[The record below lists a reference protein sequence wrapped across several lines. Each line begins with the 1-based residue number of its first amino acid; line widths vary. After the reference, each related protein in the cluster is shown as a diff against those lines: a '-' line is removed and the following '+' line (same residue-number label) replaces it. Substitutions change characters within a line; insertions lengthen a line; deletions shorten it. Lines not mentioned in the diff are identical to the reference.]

1 MGNKCHGQRL
11 LDFMFLEKP
20 YRHQRAVCVQKQ
32 TKPKE
37 PAATGNSGT
46 RIMTQQE
53 FTQRVNVEVSNKE
66 FEAINE
72 VYMNSDLDKDEF
84 CKMWVK
90 MNKTR
95 VQNAKVERMIKAK
108 DEAYRDALH
117 KFYTKNDDVNEFM
130 TPICYVKISTYE
142 VQAMSYA
149 GIKVANEDGRAKYLS
164 DIRYEIGKFLRMY

>member
-1 MGNKCHGQRL
+1 
-11 LDFMFLEKP
+11 
-20 YRHQRAVCVQKQ
+20 
-32 TKPKE
+32 
-37 PAATGNSGT
+37 
-46 RIMTQQE
+46 MTQQE
-53 FTQRVNVEVSNKE
+53 FTNRTNVEVSYNE
-66 FEAINE
+66 FNAIHE

>member
-1 MGNKCHGQRL
+1 
-11 LDFMFLEKP
+11 
-20 YRHQRAVCVQKQ
+20 
-32 TKPKE
+32 
-37 PAATGNSGT
+37 
-46 RIMTQQE
+46 MTQQE
-53 FTQRVNVEVSNKE
+53 FTQRVNVEVSNSE

-117 KFYTKNDDVNEFM
+117 KFYTKNNDVNEFM

-149 GIKVANEDGRAKYLS
+149 GIKVANENGRAKYLS

>member
-1 MGNKCHGQRL
+1 
-11 LDFMFLEKP
+11 
-20 YRHQRAVCVQKQ
+20 
-32 TKPKE
+32 
-37 PAATGNSGT
+37 
-46 RIMTQQE
+46 MTQQE

-117 KFYTKNDDVNEFM
+117 KFYTKTSDSNEFN
-130 TPICYVKISTYE
+130 TPISYVKISVYE
-142 VQAMSYA
+142 IQALSHA
-149 GIKVANEDGRAKYLS
+149 GIKVENENGRIKYLS
-164 DIRYEIGKFLRMY
+164 DIRYEIGKFLRMF

>member
-1 MGNKCHGQRL
+1 
-11 LDFMFLEKP
+11 
-20 YRHQRAVCVQKQ
+20 
-32 TKPKE
+32 
-37 PAATGNSGT
+37 
-46 RIMTQQE
+46 MTQQE

-66 FEAINE
+66 FEAIND

>member
-1 MGNKCHGQRL
+1 
-11 LDFMFLEKP
+11 
-20 YRHQRAVCVQKQ
+20 
-32 TKPKE
+32 
-37 PAATGNSGT
+37 
-46 RIMTQQE
+46 MTQQE

-72 VYMNSDLDKDEF
+72 VYMNSDLDKDEY

>member
-1 MGNKCHGQRL
+1 
-11 LDFMFLEKP
+11 
-20 YRHQRAVCVQKQ
+20 
-32 TKPKE
+32 
-37 PAATGNSGT
+37 
-46 RIMTQQE
+46 MTQQE

-108 DEAYRDALH
+108 DEAYRDTLH
-117 KFYTKNDDVNEFM
+117 KFYTKNNDVNEFM

>member
-1 MGNKCHGQRL
+1 
-11 LDFMFLEKP
+11 
-20 YRHQRAVCVQKQ
+20 
-32 TKPKE
+32 
-37 PAATGNSGT
+37 
-46 RIMTQQE
+46 MTQQE

-72 VYMNSDLDKDEF
+72 VYINSDLDKDEF

-117 KFYTKNDDVNEFM
+117 KFYTKNNDVNEFM

>member
-1 MGNKCHGQRL
+1 
-11 LDFMFLEKP
+11 
-20 YRHQRAVCVQKQ
+20 
-32 TKPKE
+32 
-37 PAATGNSGT
+37 
-46 RIMTQQE
+46 MTQQE
-53 FTQRVNVEVSNKE
+53 FTQRVNVEVSNSE

-117 KFYTKNDDVNEFM
+117 KFYTKNNDVNEFM
-130 TPICYVKISTYE
+130 TPICYVKISAYE

-149 GIKVANEDGRAKYLS
+149 GIKVANDNGRAKFLS